1 MVRAAVGQI
10 VEVPFRGTGWVYLG
24 ESGSKRGIHYH
35 TRRLDPEGQ
44 TFMFQAAE
52 AGTYELKFYRQDFI
66 RDYLINDLVTVI
78 VEDAPLD
85 SPGFGVPVDRGRVI
99 AEPRWPTI
107 PGGPFPVTEPAPP
120 VPPDKTEPGNTQAA
134 APAPAASPE
143 AAIPETEDTPLR
155 FPPGTPAET
164 YLSKA
169 REAYGAD
176 HIPEAIAVLD
186 QFMAQFPLGSD
197 EALWLYAQLYEKQG
211 PFRNI
216 RLSLDYYRR
225 LVDEYPQST
234 RYNDSRRRIA
244 YLERYYINI
253 Q

>member
-1 MVRAAVGQI
+1 
-10 VEVPFRGTGWVYLG
+10 LG
-24 ESGSKRGIHYH
+24 ESDSKRGINYN

-44 TFMFQAAE
+44 TFIFQALE
-52 AGTYELKFYRQDFI
+52 AGTYGLKFYRQDFI
-66 RDYLINDLVTVI
+66 RDYLVNDLVTLI

-107 PGGPFPVTEPAPP
+107 PGEPSPVTETAPP
-120 VPPDKTEPGNTQAA
+120 VPPDRAGSANTRDTAPGET
-134 APAPAASPE
+134 APAVLPVSPPAPGASSP
-143 AAIPETEDTPLR
+143 AAIPETEA
-155 FPPGTPAET
+155 PPSMLPPETPAEE
-164 YLSKA
+164 YLRRA
-169 REAYGAD
+169 REEYEAD
-176 HIPEAIAVLD
+176 HIPEAVAILN
-186 QFMAQFPLGSD
+186 QFMARFPLGSD

-225 LVDEYPQST
+225 LVNEYPQSN
-234 RYNDSRRRIA
+234 RYNDSRRRIS